1 MPESNPPV
9 LTPNRN
15 RAVQSKTFSTPT
27 PVAVEKVHFPENG
40 RNLGDRK
47 CLGKPRKSF
56 AGLPS
61 AKFFRPVLRDRVFQH
76 PRLLTAL
83 DHGERRLPFSRNRQ
97 TYVQRIRIRS
107 TLFLSTFLR
116 RRTDRS
122 FAYTSPPNS

>member
-27 PVAVEKVHFPENG
+27 PVAVEKVRLPENG

-76 PRLLTAL
+76 PQALALKFRLLSIQFTSEAFETGRKMR
-83 DHGERRLPFSRNRQ
+83 DGD
-97 TYVQRIRIRS
+97 
-107 TLFLSTFLR
+107 LST
-116 RRTDRS
+116 T
-122 FAYTSPPNS
+122 TP

>member
-47 CLGKPRKSF
+47 CLGKPRKPF

-61 AKFFRPVLRDRVFQH
+61 AKFFRPVLRDRVFQQPH
-76 PRLLTAL
+76 LISTVDFLLSVL
-83 DHGERRLPFSRNRQ
+83 IE
-97 TYVQRIRIRS
+97 
-107 TLFLSTFLR
+107 TLRFAFLR
-116 RRTDRS
+116 KKGQGIHFNLQSVDNCPFLLHVLDWVS
-122 FAYTSPPNS
+122 